1 MERECLATGYCV
13 RVVGGGAESCVWDC
27 VSRALHG
34 GKEQEE
40 KEGWT
45 VEESGVGRTGGG
57 KEWKAG
63 VWSDGPWWVL
73 QA

>member
-1 MERECLATGYCV
+1 M
-13 RVVGGGAESCVWDC
+13 WDC
-27 VSRALHG
+27 VSRALRG

-45 VEESGVGRTGGG
+45 VEESGVSRTGVR

>member
-1 MERECLATGYCV
+1 M
-13 RVVGGGAESCVWDC
+13 WDC

-63 VWSDGPWWVL
+63 VWLDGPWWVL